1 MLTGRP
7 DPGQGGLIVE
17 DTARPPCPTPPA
29 RWPNPDAR
37 GTFTFPMEPLPDRRA
52 VPDRRTPEDRRQGV
66 VRVPVEQRSGTDR
79 RSGGDRRT
87 SQSLGDQ
94 IRNALELLTSVAE
107 SGTLDDAGL
116 RDLDAAVFRLRFV
129 LDRFEHRA

>member
-1 MLTGRP
+1 
-7 DPGQGGLIVE
+7 
-17 DTARPPCPTPPA
+17 
-29 RWPNPDAR
+29 
-37 GTFTFPMEPLPDRRA
+37 MEPLPDRRA

-129 LDRFEHRA
+129 LDRFERTGKSPP

>member
-1 MLTGRP
+1 M
-7 DPGQGGLIVE
+7 
-17 DTARPPCPTPPA
+17 A

-37 GTFTFPMEPLPDRRA
+37 GTFTFLMEPLSNRRAVTDRRA
-52 VPDRRTPEDRRQGV
+52 PEDRRQVV

-79 RSGGDRRT
+79 RSGNERRA

-94 IRNALELLTSVAE
+94 IRGALELLTNVAE

-129 LDRFEHRA
+129 LDRFERSV

>member
-1 MLTGRP
+1 M
-7 DPGQGGLIVE
+7 
-17 DTARPPCPTPPA
+17 A
-29 RWPNPDAR
+29 RWPNPDGG
-37 GTFTFPMEPLPDRRA
+37 GTLTRMEPLTDRRA
-52 VPDRRTPEDRRQGV
+52 VADRRTSEERRRVV
-66 VRVPVEQRSGTDR
+66 VRVPVEQRSGNDR
-79 RSGGDRRT
+79 RVGTERRGP
-87 SQSLGDQ
+87 QSLADQ